1 MRVLIPQALRSY
13 TGERDQV
20 SADGR
25 TLDDLLWDLDRQFP
39 GMRFRMIDEQDQ
51 IRRHV
56 VMFVRGAKTTN
67 LAESLAD
74 SEEVVILQA
83 LSGG

>member
-20 SADGR
+20 SASGE
-25 TLDDLLWDLDRQFP
+25 TLDELLADLDQQFP
-39 GMRFRMIDEQDQ
+39 GMRFRMVDEQDQ

-56 VMFVRGAKTTN
+56 VIFVRGAKTTD
-67 LAESLAD
+67 LMTSLAD

>member
-20 SADGR
+20 EAGGA
-25 TLDDLLWDLDRQFP
+25 TLDELLWDLDRQFP
-39 GMRFRMIDEQDQ
+39 GMRFRMVDEQDQ

-56 VMFVRGAKTTN
+56 VMFVSGARTTD
-67 LAESLAD
+67 LLSSLAD
-74 SEEVVILQA
+74 CEEVVILQA

>member
-1 MRVLIPQALRSY
+1 MRVLIPHALRSY
-13 TGERDQV
+13 TGQRDQV
-20 SADGR
+20 SAQGE
-25 TLDDLLWDLDRQFP
+25 TLDDLLWDLDRKFP

-56 VMFVRGAKTTN
+56 VIFVKGAKTTN
-67 LAESLAD
+67 LAEPLAD
-74 SEEVVILQA
+74 SEEVVIVQA

>member
-20 SADGR
+20 DAAGA
-25 TLDDLLWDLDRQFP
+25 TLGDLLWDLDRQFP
-39 GMRFRMIDEQDQ
+39 GMRFRMVDEQDQ

-56 VMFVRGAKTTN
+56 VIFVRSVKTKDLTT
-67 LAESLAD
+67 SLEGCD
-74 SEEVVILQA
+74 EVVILQA

>member
-13 TGERDQV
+13 TGQRDQV
-20 SADGR
+20 DADGE
-25 TLDDLLWDLDRQFP
+25 TLDLLLWDLDRQFP
-39 GMRFRMIDEQDQ
+39 GMRFRMVDEQDQ

-56 VMFVRGAKTTN
+56 VVFVNGSKTAD
-67 LAESLAD
+67 LAQPLAN

>member
-1 MRVLIPQALRSY
+1 MRVLIPHALRSY
-13 TGERDQV
+13 TDQRDQV
-20 SADGR
+20 NAEGE
-25 TLDDLLWDLDRQFP
+25 TLNDLLVDLDRQFP
-39 GMRFRMIDEQDQ
+39 GMRFRMVDEQDQ

-56 VMFVRGAKTTN
+56 VIFVKGAKTTD
-67 LAESLAD
+67 LSEPLAD